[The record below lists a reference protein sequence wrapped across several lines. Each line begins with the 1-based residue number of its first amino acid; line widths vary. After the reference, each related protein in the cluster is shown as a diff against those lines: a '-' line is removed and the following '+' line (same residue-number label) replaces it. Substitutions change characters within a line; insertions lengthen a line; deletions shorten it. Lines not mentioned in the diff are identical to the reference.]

1 MRISDWSSD
10 VCSSDLQFEVTRL
23 GIDQHV
29 CNAPMPVRSR
39 HLLQLLDKLLQLQTL
54 GLRNGQFGW
63 CRTQDHALHLV
74 RSAVCGMFDYL
85 FGRIGTLAIETTTCV
100 GYDFDLDRKSVV

>member
-1 MRISDWSSD
+1 
-10 VCSSDLQFEVTRL
+10 
-23 GIDQHV
+23 
-29 CNAPMPVRSR
+29 MPVRSR

-85 FGRIGTLAIETTTCV
+85 FRRIGTLAIETTTCV
-100 GYDFDLDRKSVV
+100 GYDFDLGPLFGNFGDERSEERRVGKAGVSTGRSRWSPV